1 MSDRLKESISALV
14 DGEAG
19 ELELRRIL
27 NADKADVDDI
37 WLNYQ
42 LISDVL
48 SQQATISGEINT
60 KKAIDETPAPAF
72 GDISMRVRDAI
83 EQEESLAPEPAQT
96 EKREWLKPAG
106 GFAVAAS
113 VALTVVFGVRAFNT
127 TSAPDSVFES
137 SNAVASKVY
146 APDNRAVAVG
156 FGSGVA
162 QPATASASF
171 PVQVAAP
178 STLQANDA
186 ETQQRLEEYL
196 MRHTENAALNNG
208 QGIVSFARMVNFT
221 TSEPVEEK

>member
-27 NADKADVDDI
+27 NAEKSDVDDI

-48 SQQATISGEINT
+48 SQQASISGEINT
-60 KKAIDETPAPAF
+60 KKTMDVPPPSSF

-83 EQEESLAPEPAQT
+83 DQEDTLTDETVSPL
-96 EKREWLKPAG
+96 KNRDWLKPAS

-127 TSAPDSVFES
+127 TTTPDAAFELTN
-137 SNAVASKVY
+137 NAVASKVY
-146 APDNRAVAVG
+146 VPDNSTVAVG
-156 FGSGVA
+156 FGDGVA
-162 QPATASASF
+162 RSANASANY
-171 PVQVAAP
+171 QGP
-178 STLQANDA
+178 SSLSGTDEQ
-186 ETQQRLEEYL
+186 TQQRLQEYL

-221 TSEPVEEK
+221 TPEPVEEK

>member
-27 NADKADVDDI
+27 NADKADVDDT

-48 SQQATISGEINT
+48 SQQASISGEMNT
-60 KKAIDETPAPAF
+60 KKAMEESPPKSF

-83 EQEESLAPEPAQT
+83 DQEDALALDTSPT
-96 EKREWLKPAG
+96 NNRGWLRPAG

-113 VALTVVFGVRAFNT
+113 VALTVVFGVRGFN
-127 TSAPDSVFES
+127 SVSSPDSVFEVTD
-137 SNAVASKVY
+137 NAVASRVY
-146 APDNRAVAVG
+146 VPDNSTVAVG
-156 FGSGVA
+156 FGDGVA
-162 QPATASASF
+162 RSSNASADYR
-171 PVQVAAP
+171 AP
-178 STLQANDA
+178 SGLQTADD
-186 ETQQRLEEYL
+186 ESQQRLQQYL

-221 TSEPVEEK
+221 TPEPVEEK